1 MGDDDSEIDG
11 LIDEHRGLMTI
22 VGKLTRASGQTDSER
37 LGLLDQLETALA
49 HHTEREEK
57 GLFHTLHEVA
67 VGPEYMGLFEHDH
80 GHLVELIS
88 AARNDSSIVDD
99 LVTSLEAHMA
109 REEEDMFPAA
119 EQLLGP
125 ADWNDVDAAV
135 AHLR

>member
-1 MGDDDSEIDG
+1 MGDDETEIDG
-11 LIDEHRGLMTI
+11 LIGEHRGLMT
-22 VGKLTRASGQTDSER
+22 VTGKLTRASSEPDAD
-37 LGLLDQLETALA
+37 LGGLLDELETALA

-80 GHLVELIS
+80 GHLVDLIR
-88 AARNDSSIVDD
+88 AARQDRSSVDD
-99 LVTSLEAHMA
+99 LVKSLEAHMA

-125 ADWNDVDAAV
+125 ADWDAVDAAV